1 MNTTLLREDG
11 ALTSIESAGLE
22 HDPAR
27 VERMADLFR
36 LYPDIGDAE
45 KAELLLFLRR
55 GRQIEI
61 GMVSAR
67 DGIAERLSRFR
78 HDHGEHFRLRP
89 YQILGFILLVVGPLT
104 ALAWACIG

>member
-1 MNTTLLREDG
+1 MKTTLLRDNG
-11 ALTSIESAGLE
+11 PLTSIDSAGLE

-27 VERMADLFR
+27 VDRMAELFR
-36 LYPDIGDAE
+36 QYPEIDDTA

-67 DGIAERLSRFR
+67 EGMAERMSRFR

-89 YQILGFILLVVGPLT
+89 YQVIGFILLIVGPLT